1 MSSSVTGKKIFSP
14 GRFFGINNVSNPT
27 PARAYVPQDMSIDFK
42 QSTKE
47 LFGEKKFSVAVAA
60 GEQSITGK
68 VTMGAQNARILA
80 DLLFN
85 VTGVTGTISQVDKEA
100 GTIPAT
106 PFQITVANGA
116 TWTTDLGVMDASTGK
131 VYTRVASGPATGQY
145 SVAAGGVYTFAAA
158 DTLLNV
164 LISYL
169 YTIAGSGEKLTLSN
183 QFQGP
188 TGSFTGVMVFPYGT
202 DQDVLTLNNCIPQDH
217 SVATKL
223 GDFAKPT
230 LGFMASTDSAD
241 VLGTYAFSQAA

>member
-1 MSSSVTGKKIFSP
+1 MASSVTGKKIFSP

-42 QSTKE
+42 QGTKE

-60 GEQSITGK
+60 GEMSITGK
-68 VTMGAQNARILA
+68 VTMGAQNCRILG

-85 VTGVTGTISQVDKEA
+85 VSGVVGTIAQTDKEA
-100 GTIPAT
+100 AAIPGT
-106 PFQITVANGA
+106 PFSVTVANGA
-116 TWTTDLGVMDASTGK
+116 TWTTDLGVMDAATGK
-131 VYTRVASGPATGQY
+131 VYTRVASAPATGQY
-145 SVAAGGVYTFAAA
+145 SVGAGGVYTFAAA
-158 DTLLNV
+158 DTGNNV

-169 YTIAGSGEKLTLSN
+169 YTIAASGEKLTLAN

-188 TGSFTGVMVFPYGT
+188 TGSFTAVMVFPYGS
-202 DQDVLTLNNCIPQDH
+202 DQDVLTLNNAIPQDH
-217 SVATKL
+217 GVATKL

-230 LGFMASTDSAD
+230 FGFMASTDSAD

>member
-1 MSSSVTGKKIFSP
+1 MANSVTGKKVFSP

-27 PARAYVPQDMSIDFK
+27 PARAYVPQDMSVDFK

-60 GEQSITGK
+60 GEMSITGK

-85 VTGVTGTISQVDKEA
+85 VSGTNSTILEADKETGTVP
-100 GTIPAT
+100 GT
-106 PFQITVANGA
+106 PFEITVANGA
-116 TWTTDLGVMDASTGK
+116 TWTTDLGVTKTDGT
-131 VYTRVASGPATGQY
+131 VLTRVASAPATGQY
-145 SVAAGGVYTFAAA
+145 SVGAGGVYTFAAA
-158 DTLLNV
+158 DTGANV

-169 YTIAGSGEKLTLSN
+169 YTVASSGELLTLAN
-183 QFQGP
+183 AFQGP
-188 TGSFTGVMVFPYGT
+188 TGSFTAVMVFPYGSA
-202 DQDVLTLNNCIPQDH
+202 QDVLTLNNAILQDH
-217 SVATKL
+217 GIATKL

-230 LGFMASTDSAD
+230 LGFMASTDAND